1 MRNTAMNPVQ
11 RGKLAIAAAAIG
23 VGLLSVTGCGF
34 VNAQQTTHQYSA
46 SDGIKADLGP
56 LQLRNILIVA
66 SGENE
71 PGRVIGAVF
80 NTSATDATL
89 TVSGANGAQ
98 TEIPVKANG
107 ETFLTDTADAAILST
122 AGVIPGGLVPVTIR
136 SGSDSATVNV
146 PVLDG
151 TLPEYA
157 KYLPTT
163 PTPTPDPPTQDP
175 STNPP
180 ATSTSSAAPAT
191 TEAEASASSSSSGGA
206 SAGG

>member
-1 MRNTAMNPVQ
+1 VRNTAMNPVQ

-46 SDGIKADLGP
+46 SDGIKADLGS

-66 SGENE
+66 SGENQ

-80 NTSATDATL
+80 NTSSSDATL
-89 TVSGANGAQ
+89 TMSGANGAQ
-98 TEIPVKANG
+98 TEIPVKANSQ
-107 ETFLTDTADAAILST
+107 TYLNDTTDAAILST
-122 AGVIPGGLVPVTIR
+122 AGVIPGGLTPITIR

-146 PVLDG
+146 PVVDG

-157 KYLPTT
+157 KYLPST
-163 PTPTPDPPTQDP
+163 PTPTAT
-175 STNPP
+175 S
-180 ATSTSSAAPAT
+180 TSTSSATP
-191 TEAEASASSSSSGGA
+191 TESAA
-206 SAGG
+206 AGH

>member
-46 SDGIKADLGP
+46 SDGVKADLGK
-56 LQLRNILIVA
+56 LQLRNMLIVA

-80 NTSATDATL
+80 NQSSSDATL
-89 TVSGANGAQ
+89 TISGANGAQ
-98 TEIPVKANG
+98 TEIPVKANS
-107 ETFLTDTADAAILST
+107 ETYLNDSADAAILST
-122 AGVIPGGLVPVTIR
+122 AGVIPGGLTPITIR
-136 SGSDSATVNV
+136 SGSDSATINV
-146 PVLDG
+146 PVVDG

-157 KYLPTT
+157 KYLPSSSAT
-163 PTPTPDPPTQDP
+163 PTATPT
-175 STNPP
+175 S
-180 ATSTSSAAPAT
+180 TSTSSATPS
-191 TEAEASASSSSSGGA
+191 ESAA
-206 SAGG
+206 AGH

>member
-1 MRNTAMNPVQ
+1 MNPVQ

-66 SGENE
+66 SGEKE

-80 NTSATDATL
+80 NQSGNDVTL

-98 TEIPVKANG
+98 TEIPVKANS
-107 ETFLTDTADAAILST
+107 ETYLNDTADAAILST
-122 AGVIPGGLVPVTIR
+122 AGVIPGGLTPVTIR
-136 SGSDSATVNV
+136 SGSDSATINV
-146 PVLDG
+146 PVVDG

-157 KYLPTT
+157 KYLPSSSAT
-163 PTPTPDPPTQDP
+163 PTATPT
-175 STNPP
+175 S
-180 ATSTSSAAPAT
+180 TSTSSATPS
-191 TEAEASASSSSSGGA
+191 ESAA
-206 SAGG
+206 AGH

>member
-34 VNAQQTTHQYSA
+34 VNAQQTTHQYAA
-46 SDGIKADLGP
+46 SDGIKADLGA

-80 NTSATDATL
+80 NTSSSDATL
-89 TVSGANGAQ
+89 TMSGANGAQ
-98 TEIPVKANG
+98 TEIPVRANS
-107 ETFLTDTADAAILST
+107 EVFLNDSADAAILST
-122 AGVIPGGLVPVTIR
+122 AGAIPGGLTPVTIR
-136 SGSDSATVNV
+136 TGSDSATVNV

-157 KYLPTT
+157 QYLPTT
-163 PTPTPDPPTQDP
+163 PSPTATP
-175 STNPP
+175 
-180 ATSTSSAAPAT
+180 TSTSTESAAADH
-191 TEAEASASSSSSGGA
+191 
-206 SAGG
+206 

>member
-46 SDGIKADLGP
+46 SDGVKADLGK
-56 LQLRNILIVA
+56 LQLRNMLIVA

-80 NTSATDATL
+80 NQSSSDATL
-89 TVSGANGAQ
+89 TISGANGAQ
-98 TEIPVKANG
+98 TEIPVKANS
-107 ETFLTDTADAAILST
+107 ETYLNDSADAAILST
-122 AGVIPGGLVPVTIR
+122 AGVIPGGLTPITIR
-136 SGSDSATVNV
+136 SGSDSATINV
-146 PVLDG
+146 PVVDG

-157 KYLPTT
+157 KYLPATASSSAT
-163 PTPTPDPPTQDP
+163 PTSTESGTP
-175 STNPP
+175 
-180 ATSTSSAAPAT
+180 TSTSSATPS
-191 TEAEASASSSSSGGA
+191 ESAA
-206 SAGG
+206 AGH

>member
-1 MRNTAMNPVQ
+1 VRNTAMNPVQ

-80 NTSATDATL
+80 NQSSSDATL

-107 ETFLTDTADAAILST
+107 ETFLNDTADAAILST
-122 AGVIPGGLVPVTIR
+122 AGVIPGGLVPITIR

-163 PTPTPDPPTQDP
+163 PSPTATPT
-175 STNPP
+175 S
-180 ATSTSSAAPAT
+180 TSTSSEAPA
-191 TEAEASASSSSSGGA
+191 
-206 SAGG
+206 AGH

>member
-46 SDGIKADLGP
+46 SDGIKADLGQ

-80 NTSATDATL
+80 NQSSTDATL
-89 TVSGANGAQ
+89 TISGANGAQ
-98 TEIPVKANG
+98 TEIPVKANS
-107 ETFLTDTADAAILST
+107 ETYLNDTTDAAILST
-122 AGVIPGGLVPVTIR
+122 AGVIPGGLTPVTIR
-136 SGSDSATVNV
+136 NGSDSATIKV
-146 PVLDG
+146 PVVNG

-157 KYLPTT
+157 KYLPATPSSSAT
-163 PTPTPDPPTQDP
+163 PT
-175 STNPP
+175 STSSE
-180 ATSTSSAAPAT
+180 TSTSSATP
-191 TEAEASASSSSSGGA
+191 TESAA
-206 SAGG
+206 AGH

>member
-46 SDGIKADLGP
+46 SDGIKADLGQ

-80 NTSATDATL
+80 NQSGTDATL

-98 TEIPVKANG
+98 TEIPVKANS
-107 ETFLTDTADAAILST
+107 ETLLNDTTDAAILST
-122 AGVIPGGLVPVTIR
+122 AGVIPGGLTPVTIR
-136 SGSDSATVNV
+136 SGSDSATINV
-146 PVLDG
+146 PVVDG
-151 TLPEYA
+151 TLAEYT

-163 PTPTPDPPTQDP
+163 PTPTATP
-175 STNPP
+175 
-180 ATSTSSAAPAT
+180 TSTSTSTESAA
-191 TEAEASASSSSSGGA
+191 
-206 SAGG
+206 AGH

>member
-1 MRNTAMNPVQ
+1 MNPVQ

-56 LQLRNILIVA
+56 LQLRNILIVS
-66 SGENE
+66 SGEKE

-80 NTSATDATL
+80 NQSGNDVTL

-98 TEIPVKANG
+98 TEIPVKANS
-107 ETFLTDTADAAILST
+107 ETYLNDTADAAILST
-122 AGVIPGGLVPVTIR
+122 AGVVPGGLTPVTIR
-136 SGSDSATVNV
+136 SGSDSATINV
-146 PVLDG
+146 PVVDG

-157 KYLPTT
+157 KYLPST
-163 PTPTPDPPTQDP
+163 PTPTATP
-175 STNPP
+175 
-180 ATSTSSAAPAT
+180 TSTSTATTSEAPA
-191 TEAEASASSSSSGGA
+191 
-206 SAGG
+206 AGH

>member
-56 LQLRNILIVA
+56 LQLRNILIIA

-80 NTSATDATL
+80 NQSSSDATL
-89 TVSGANGAQ
+89 TLSGANGAQ
-98 TEIPVKANG
+98 TEIPVKANS
-107 ETFLTDTADAAILST
+107 ETYLNDTADAAILST
-122 AGVIPGGLVPVTIR
+122 AGVIPGGLTPITIR
-136 SGSDSATVNV
+136 SGSDSATINV
-146 PVLDG
+146 PVVDG

-157 KYLPTT
+157 KYLPST
-163 PTPTPDPPTQDP
+163 PTPT
-175 STNPP
+175 
-180 ATSTSSAAPAT
+180 ATSTSTSTATPTESAA
-191 TEAEASASSSSSGGA
+191 
-206 SAGG
+206 AGH

>member
-80 NTSATDATL
+80 NQSSSDATL
-89 TVSGANGAQ
+89 TLSGANGAQ
-98 TEIPVKANG
+98 TEIPVKANS
-107 ETFLTDTADAAILST
+107 ETYLNDTADAAILST
-122 AGVIPGGLVPVTIR
+122 AGVIPGGLTPITIR
-136 SGSDSATVNV
+136 SGSDSATINV
-146 PVLDG
+146 PVVDG

-157 KYLPTT
+157 KYLPST
-163 PTPTPDPPTQDP
+163 PTPT
-175 STNPP
+175 
-180 ATSTSSAAPAT
+180 ATSTSTSTAAPTESAA
-191 TEAEASASSSSSGGA
+191 
-206 SAGG
+206 AGH

>member
-80 NTSATDATL
+80 NQSSSDATL
-89 TVSGANGAQ
+89 TMSGANGSQ
-98 TEIPVKANG
+98 TEIPVKANS
-107 ETFLTDTADAAILST
+107 ETYLNDTTDAAILST
-122 AGVIPGGLVPVTIR
+122 AGVIPGGLTPITIR

-146 PVLDG
+146 PVVDG

-157 KYLPTT
+157 KYLPST
-163 PTPTPDPPTQDP
+163 PTPTAT
-175 STNPP
+175 S
-180 ATSTSSAAPAT
+180 TSTSSATP
-191 TEAEASASSSSSGGA
+191 TESAA
-206 SAGG
+206 AGH

>member
-107 ETFLTDTADAAILST
+107 ETFLNDTADAAILST
-122 AGVIPGGLVPVTIR
+122 AGVIPGGLVPITVR

-163 PTPTPDPPTQDP
+163 PTPTATP
-175 STNPP
+175 
-180 ATSTSSAAPAT
+180 TSTSTATSSEAPA
-191 TEAEASASSSSSGGA
+191 
-206 SAGG
+206 AGH